1 MIRSISL
8 ITIILSLSMM
18 PLCAQNRKD
27 TYRAVY
33 NFEYTKD
40 SVNMV
45 KSKDVLFL
53 ELNSDRSF
61 CYSYYTYQTDSLR
74 TSPNGQ
80 EVWNQM
86 FRASLAKDGTSAI
99 SFPHKRST
107 FTILKNHKS
116 REIKIK
122 DIIDVDIY
130 EYTIPLDE
138 FEWQIQDSTETILG
152 YTCIL
157 ATTLYHGRQWEVW
170 FTPDIPLSD
179 GPWQF
184 CGLPGLIIKA
194 RDINNLF
201 DFNLS
206 EFRLCN
212 NPIKDWTDNGRK
224 TTRKEFLKRKYKYLK
239 NSTTIFN
246 AEFDTNISNSAD
258 TRYLKGLEPDFD

>member
-27 TYRAVY
+27 TYLAVY

-107 FTILKNHKS
+107 FTIVKNHKS

-122 DIIDVDIY
+122 DVIDVDIY

-138 FEWQIQDSTETILG
+138 FDWQIQDSTEIILG

-157 ATTLYHGRQWEVW
+157 ATTSYRGRQWEVW

-179 GPWQF
+179 GPWQL

-194 RDINNLF
+194 RDIDDLF
-201 DFNLS
+201 NFNLS

-212 NPIKDWTDNGRK
+212 NPIKDWIDKGRG
-224 TTRKEFLKRKYKYLK
+224 TTRKEFLKLKYKYLK
-239 NSTTIFN
+239 NIPTMFN
-246 AEFDTNISNSAD
+246 AEFDTNISTNTD
-258 TRYLKGLEPDFD
+258 TQYLKGLEPDFE